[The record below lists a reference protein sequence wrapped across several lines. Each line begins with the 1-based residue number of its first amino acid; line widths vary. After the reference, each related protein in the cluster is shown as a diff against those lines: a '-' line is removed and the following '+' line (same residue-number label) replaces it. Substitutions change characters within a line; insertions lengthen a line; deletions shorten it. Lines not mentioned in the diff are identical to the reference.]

1 MRGRAPEREQRE
13 RRAGAR
19 GREVGRAGAIIGHRR
34 QAQITAMALQRQLI
48 PPFRYAIV
56 EDSFFR
62 GAYPTIKNFR
72 FLRRLHLKT
81 LVSLTPEAHPNR
93 DMREFCEHEGITVH
107 NVFVDKFQD
116 GVTVTN
122 AKVIQVLQIIIRPEN
137 LPVYVHCLDGTH
149 VTGVVVMCFRK
160 LQSWSLSTST
170 AEFCQ
175 FEKDGEISRE
185 ESQFVES
192 FRGEIEVPPVIPNWL
207 WQGIRTVKHPS
218 FRLRL
223 LPEKD
228 GAHALAHAGPKN
240 SSPSMMSRP
249 RYHPSGANNP
259 MDSHAANHQGTG
271 AMGTGNGLEISS
283 GGLGTSLAAP
293 NSMMEGTVI
302 YGDGDNSRRQSG
314 GRVRHMGV
322 WLGTDPSGLDEIVNK
337 RGGVM
342 VKAPPI
348 LALDRTERWSGPQ
361 AIVGFPRK
369 GFREVHD
376 SESRRNLEA
385 LSLEGVDV
393 LGSRRKPGWPRQVRR
408 PRSIVGTTNPSK
420 STSSREQDL
429 PQFVSTRR

>member
-1 MRGRAPEREQRE
+1 MKATQASEKKQERARLLAGSARS
-13 RRAGAR
+13 RARAR
-19 GREVGRAGAIIGHRR
+19 A
-34 QAQITAMALQRQLI
+34 AMALQRQLI

-93 DMREFCEHEGITVH
+93 DMREFCEHEGIAVH
-107 NVFVDKFQD
+107 NFFVDKFQGD
-116 GVTVTN
+116 GVTLTN

-160 LQSWSLSTST
+160 LQSWNLSTST

-192 FRGEIEVPPVIPNWL
+192 FRGEIEVPPVIPKWL

-223 LPEKD
+223 LPAPETD
-228 GAHALAHAGPKN
+228 EGHVPAPQDHKN
-240 SSPSMMSRP
+240 SSATTTSRP

-259 MDSHAANHQGTG
+259 MDSHVANHQGTAVSGSVDRPEASSAKLQAPIQMKEG
-271 AMGTGNGLEISS
+271 A
-283 GGLGTSLAAP
+283 
-293 NSMMEGTVI
+293 VI
-302 YGDGDNSRRQSG
+302 YGDGDRQPG
-314 GRVRHMGV
+314 GRIRHMGV
-322 WLGTDPSGLDEIVNK
+322 WLGTDPSGVDEIVNK
-337 RGGVM
+337 RGGVV

-376 SESRRNLEA
+376 SESRRSLEA

-393 LGSRRKPGWPRQVRR
+393 FGSRRTPGWPRLVRR
-408 PRSIVGTTNPSK
+408 PRSIVGTTPSK
-420 STSSREQDL
+420 SSSSREQEV

>member
-1 MRGRAPEREQRE
+1 
-13 RRAGAR
+13 
-19 GREVGRAGAIIGHRR
+19 
-34 QAQITAMALQRQLI
+34 MALQRQLI

-93 DMREFCEHEGITVH
+93 DMKEFCEHEGITVH
-107 NVFVDKFQD
+107 NFFVDKFQGD
-116 GVTVTN
+116 GVTLTN

-160 LQSWSLSTST
+160 LQSWNLSTST

-192 FRGEIEVPPVIPNWL
+192 FRGEIEVPPVIPRWL

-223 LPEKD
+223 LPAENSEEEKQ
-228 GAHALAHAGPKN
+228 PKAPV
-240 SSPSMMSRP
+240 SKAPSRP
-249 RYHPSGANNP
+249 RYHTNNP
-259 MDSHAANHQGTG
+259 MVEN
-271 AMGTGNGLEISS
+271 
-283 GGLGTSLAAP
+283 SLP
-293 NSMMEGTVI
+293 ITEGTVI
-302 YGDGDNSRRQSG
+302 YGDSG
-314 GRVRHMGV
+314 QVRHVGV
-322 WLGTDPSGLDEIVNK
+322 WLGTDPSGIDEIVSK
-337 RGGVM
+337 RGGVV

-361 AIVGFPRK
+361 AIVGFPRT

-393 LGSRRKPGWPRQVRR
+393 LGSRRAPGWPRQVRR
-408 PRSIVGTTNPSK
+408 PRSIVGTANPTKNASHQ
-420 STSSREQDL
+420 EL
-429 PQFVSTRR
+429 PQFPSTRR

>member
-1 MRGRAPEREQRE
+1 
-13 RRAGAR
+13 
-19 GREVGRAGAIIGHRR
+19 
-34 QAQITAMALQRQLI
+34 MALQRQLI

-56 EDSFFR
+56 EDAFFR

-93 DMREFCEHEGITVH
+93 DMREFCHHEGITVH
-107 NVFVDKFQD
+107 NFFVDKFQD
-116 GVTVTN
+116 GVTLTN

-137 LPVYVHCLDGTH
+137 LPVYLHCLDGTH

-160 LQSWSLSTST
+160 LQSWNLSTST

-192 FRGEIEVPPVIPNWL
+192 FRGEIEVPPVIPKWL

-223 LPEKD
+223 LSPEGGD
-228 GAHALAHAGPKN
+228 HAPVADHKSASAVTSK
-240 SSPSMMSRP
+240 P

-259 MDSHAANHQGTG
+259 MDSHAANHPILGG
-271 AMGTGNGLEISS
+271 SGSGSGVEIPRAGMS
-283 GGLGTSLAAP
+283 SLAAP
-293 NSMMEGTVI
+293 MMEGTVI
-302 YGDGDNSRRQSG
+302 YGDRDSGRQQSG
-314 GRVRHMGV
+314 NRIRHMGV
-322 WLGTDPSGLDEIVNK
+322 WLGTDPSGIDEIVNK

-342 VKAPPI
+342 VKPPPI

-376 SESRRNLEA
+376 SESRRSLEA

-393 LGSRRKPGWPRQVRR
+393 LGSRRTPGWPRQVRR
-408 PRSIVGTTNPSK
+408 PRSIVGTTPTK
-420 STSSREQDL
+420 STSSREQEV
-429 PQFVSTRR
+429 PQFISTRR

>member
-1 MRGRAPEREQRE
+1 
-13 RRAGAR
+13 
-19 GREVGRAGAIIGHRR
+19 
-34 QAQITAMALQRQLI
+34 MALQRQLI
-48 PPFRYAIV
+48 PPFRHAIV

-107 NVFVDKFQD
+107 NFFVEKFQD
-116 GVTVTN
+116 GVTLTN

-149 VTGVVVMCFRK
+149 VTGLVVMCFRK
-160 LQSWSLSTST
+160 LQSWNLSTST

-192 FRGEIEVPPVIPNWL
+192 FRGEIEVPPVIPKWL
-207 WQGIRTVKHPS
+207 WQGVRTVKHPS

-223 LPEKD
+223 LPAVAGVEKD
-228 GAHALAHAGPKN
+228 GAHLLANDHADPNN
-240 SSPSMMSRP
+240 SSTSVMSRP
-249 RYHPSGANNP
+249 QYHPSRASNL
-259 MDSHAANHQGTG
+259 MVSHVANHQGM
-271 AMGTGNGLEISS
+271 A
-283 GGLGTSLAAP
+283 GLGIPNGRESPGRGLVGSLAAP
-293 NSMMEGTVI
+293 NGMMEGAVI
-302 YGDGDNSRRQSG
+302 YGDGDNGRRQSG
-314 GRVRHMGV
+314 GRIRHMGV
-322 WLGTDPSGLDEIVNK
+322 WLGTESSGVDEIVNK
-337 RGGVM
+337 RGGVV
-342 VKAPPI
+342 VKPPPI

-369 GFREVHD
+369 GFCEVQD

-393 LGSRRKPGWPRQVRR
+393 FGPRRMPGWPRQVRR
-408 PRSIVGTTNPSK
+408 PRSIVGTNTGKNM
-420 STSSREQDL
+420 SSREQEV
-429 PQFVSTRR
+429 PQFVSVRR

>member
-1 MRGRAPEREQRE
+1 
-13 RRAGAR
+13 
-19 GREVGRAGAIIGHRR
+19 
-34 QAQITAMALQRQLI
+34 MALQRQLI

-56 EDSFFR
+56 EDAFFR

-107 NVFVDKFQD
+107 NFFVDKFQGD
-116 GVTVTN
+116 GVTLTN
-122 AKVIQVLQIIIRPEN
+122 AKVIQVLQIIINPEN

-160 LQSWSLSTST
+160 LQSWNLSTST

-192 FRGEIEVPPVIPNWL
+192 FRGEIEVPVAIPKWL

-223 LPEKD
+223 VPAPD
-228 GAHALAHAGPKN
+228 GGHGHGHSGSPDHKN
-240 SSPSMMSRP
+240 SSANMSSRP

-259 MDSHAANHQGTG
+259 MDSHAANHQGVESHPANQPAGIG
-271 AMGTGNGLEISS
+271 A
-283 GGLGTSLAAP
+283 SLAAP
-293 NSMMEGTVI
+293 IGVMEGTVI
-302 YGDGDNSRRQSG
+302 YGDGESGRRQSG
-314 GRVRHMGV
+314 SRIRHMGV
-322 WLGTDPSGLDEIVNK
+322 WLGTDPTGVDEIVNK
-337 RGGVM
+337 RGGVV

-376 SESRRNLEA
+376 SESRRSLEA

-393 LGSRRKPGWPRQVRR
+393 LGSRRGPGWPRQVRR
-408 PRSIVGTTNPSK
+408 PRSIVGTTPSK
-420 STSSREQDL
+420 STSSREQEV
-429 PQFVSTRR
+429 PQFISTRR

>member
-1 MRGRAPEREQRE
+1 
-13 RRAGAR
+13 
-19 GREVGRAGAIIGHRR
+19 
-34 QAQITAMALQRQLI
+34 MALQRQLI

-93 DMREFCEHEGITVH
+93 DMKEFCEHEGIAVH
-107 NVFVDKFQD
+107 NFFVDKFQGD
-116 GVTVTN
+116 GVTLTS

-137 LPVYVHCLDGTH
+137 LPVYLHCLDGTH

-160 LQSWSLSTST
+160 LQSWNLSTST

-192 FRGEIEVPPVIPNWL
+192 FRGEFEVPPVIPKWL

-223 LPEKD
+223 LPAPD
-228 GAHALAHAGPKN
+228 GSDAPASGHGDQKN
-240 SSPSMMSRP
+240 PSATLTSKP
-249 RYHPSGANNP
+249 RYHPSGADNP
-259 MDSHAANHQGTG
+259 MDSHAANNQGMESQ
-271 AMGTGNGLEISS
+271 AASQAA
-283 GGLGTSLAAP
+283 GLGRSLAAP
-293 NSMMEGTVI
+293 IGMMEGTVI
-302 YGDGDNSRRQSG
+302 YGDGESGRRQSG
-314 GRVRHMGV
+314 SRILHMGV
-322 WLGTDPSGLDEIVNK
+322 WLGTDPTGVDEIVNK
-337 RGGVM
+337 RGGVV
-342 VKAPPI
+342 VKTPPI

-376 SESRRNLEA
+376 SESRRSLEA

-393 LGSRRKPGWPRQVRR
+393 MGSRRAPGWPRQVRR
-408 PRSIVGTTNPSK
+408 PRSIVGTTSSK
-420 STSSREQDL
+420 STSSREQEL
-429 PQFVSTRR
+429 PQFISTRR

>member
-1 MRGRAPEREQRE
+1 
-13 RRAGAR
+13 
-19 GREVGRAGAIIGHRR
+19 
-34 QAQITAMALQRQLI
+34 MALQRQLI

-56 EDSFFR
+56 EDAFFR

-93 DMREFCEHEGITVH
+93 DMREFCEHERITVH
-107 NVFVDKFQD
+107 NIFVDKFQD
-116 GVTVTN
+116 GVTLTN

-160 LQSWSLSTST
+160 LQSWNLSTST

-192 FRGEIEVPPVIPNWL
+192 FRGEIEVPPAIPKWL

-223 LPEKD
+223 LPVEED
-228 GAHALAHAGPKN
+228 GAGSGVVAGQTN
-240 SSPSMMSRP
+240 SSGVSMTSRP
-249 RYHPSGANNP
+249 RYHVNNP
-259 MDSHAANHQGTG
+259 MGSQGANPQ
-271 AMGTGNGLEISS
+271 GTGNGVEGSS
-283 GGLGTSLAAP
+283 AASLVAP
-293 NSMMEGTVI
+293 IGVMEGTVI
-302 YGDGDNSRRQSG
+302 YGDGENGRRQSG
-314 GRVRHMGV
+314 GRIRHVGA
-322 WLGTDPSGLDEIVNK
+322 WLGNDTSGVDEIVNK
-337 RGGVM
+337 RGGVV

-369 GFREVHD
+369 GFRDVHD

-393 LGSRRKPGWPRQVRR
+393 LGSRRMPGWSRQVRR
-408 PRSIVGTTNPSK
+408 PRSIVGTTNSIK
-420 STSSREQDL
+420 NSSSSREQEV
-429 PQFVSTRR
+429 PQFLSSRR